1 MTRRC
6 HAAVVVIGLFVW
18 VSLFTSGC
26 TTRLTLGETL
36 YREGDRL
43 AALETW
49 RSISEDES
57 MYEEAQ
63 QRIEVVEDE
72 SQQLVVRYKQ
82 RARYFEDK
90 NRLAESIVN
99 NRLAL
104 KLQPDDAQTL
114 AHVQELARMLA
125 SRRLELRDQYRDHL
139 KQGDIAQAGQRLHD
153 LRLLDPFDPE
163 LEADQRELDEELRK
177 AISQLLAKGRRG
189 FSNGNHVAAARAF
202 KSVLALDRDNESAR
216 GYLSYIDTIRRES
229 QHASQQPAAFDLP
242 ETSASDAEIRAE
254 GSYQNALAA
263 QREGDLFSAIRHDLQ
278 ALQSDANHQA
288 ALQQLGEI
296 RQLLAGEVEVLI
308 ENGRVHF
315 KNEDLQ
321 SALDS
326 WRRALLAAPDNARVQ
341 AYVSHAERQLEDLE
355 RLRSN
360 PDVSIGVQ

>member
-1 MTRRC
+1 VLLT
-6 HAAVVVIGLFVW
+6 GLFVW
-18 VSLFTSGC
+18 VGLFVSGC
-26 TTRLTLGETL
+26 TTKLTLGERL

-57 MYEEAQ
+57 VYEKAQ

-72 SQQLVVRYKQ
+72 FHQLVVRYKQ
-82 RARYFEDK
+82 RARYFEGK

-99 NRLAL
+99 DRLAL

-114 AHVQELARMLA
+114 AHVQELARVLV
-125 SRRLELRDQYRDHL
+125 SRRLELREQYRAHL
-139 KQGDIAQAGQRLHD
+139 ERGDIAQAGQRLHD

-163 LEADQRELDEELRK
+163 LEADQRELDERLRK
-177 AISQLLAKGRRG
+177 EISRLLATGRRG
-189 FSNGNHVAAARAF
+189 FSDGNHVAAERVF
-202 KSVLALDRDNESAR
+202 RSVLALDRDNESAR
-216 GYLSYIDTIRRES
+216 GYLSYIETIRRES

-263 QREGDLFSAIRHDLQ
+263 QREGNHFAAIRHDLQ
-278 ALQSDANHQA
+278 ALKSDADHQA
-288 ALQQLGEI
+288 ALEHLASI
-296 RQLLAGEVEVLI
+296 RQLLAGEVEALI
-308 ENGRVHF
+308 EDGRIHF
-315 KNEDLQ
+315 RNEDLQ
-321 SALDS
+321 SALDA
-326 WRRALLAAPDNARVQ
+326 WRRALLAAPGNARVQ